1 MAEFEIPEHP
11 EYNRSIRK
19 FETTD
24 PAHAD
29 LFNAVVQTLIN
40 NDEFFKRVVEKQKED
55 ALDKTGDAKD
65 TTVTFD
71 SEDEEHP
78 SGWTDIAPVTGGE
91 KQSSLWQKVSLFTK
105 NVRYLWKL
113 CGTNDISGLADG
125 TLTGAVSK
133 LNTDLQG
140 VCIKTVSGSTGP
152 DGAGSIGYP
161 EGFTISNTHIISAKI
176 RFTDNEY
183 YVFPYINSD
192 IINEK
197 AYIYFQYKKDSV
209 SFNFGNNLANNTLEV
224 IFARFGS

>member
-1 MAEFEIPEHP
+1 MADFEIPEHP

-40 NDEFFKRVVEKQKED
+40 NDEFLKRVVEKQKED

-133 LNTDLQG
+133 LNTDLQNIH
-140 VCIKTVSGSTGP
+140 IKTVTGLTGP
-152 DGAGSIGYP
+152 DGAGSIAYP
-161 EGFTISNTHIISAKI
+161 DGFTMLNAHILSAKI
-176 RFTDNEY
+176 RFTNSEY
-183 YVFPYINSD
+183 YVFPYINADMFSD
-192 IINEK
+192 RV
-197 AYIYFQYKKDSV
+197 YIYFQYGENKI
-209 SFNFGNNLANNTLEV
+209 SFNFGKNFANTTFEV
-224 IFARFGS
+224 VLSKFDV